1 MIDLFGEQAAALKN
15 VIEAQQAVI
24 SSWEAVFGSV
34 EDTVLSLVK
43 QNLELKV
50 RLLQEKDPTIKVP
63 EDIYAGMDQLKDQY
77 HQGRISALEYFE
89 GLDTILTAIA

>member
-1 MIDLFGEQAAALKN
+1 MDIFNEQAAALKN

-34 EDTVLSLVK
+34 EDTILSLVK

-50 RLLQEKDPTIKVP
+50 KLLQERNPNIKVP
-63 EDIYAGMDQLKDQY
+63 ENIYQGMDTLKQQY
-77 HQGRISALEYFE
+77 HSGNISALEYFE
-89 GLDTILTAIA
+89 GLNAVLTAVT

>member
-1 MIDLFGEQAAALKN
+1 MDILNEQTIALKN

-34 EDTVLSLVK
+34 EDTILTLVK

-63 EDIYAGMDQLKDQY
+63 EDIYQGMDMLKERY
-77 HQGRISALEYFE
+77 HQGNISALEYFE
-89 GLDTILTAIA
+89 GLDAILTAIA

>member
-1 MIDLFGEQAAALKN
+1 MDIFNEQATALKN

-34 EDTVLSLVK
+34 EDTILSLVK

-50 RLLQEKDPTIKVP
+50 KLLQERNPDIKVP
-63 EDIYAGMDQLKDQY
+63 ENIYQGMDMLKHEY
-77 HQGRISALEYFE
+77 HLGNISALEYFE
-89 GLDTILTAIA
+89 GLNTILTAVT

>member
-1 MIDLFGEQAAALKN
+1 MDIFNEQTAALKN

-34 EDTVLSLVK
+34 EDTILSLVK

-50 RLLQEKDPTIKVP
+50 KLLQERTPDIKVP
-63 EDIYAGMDQLKDQY
+63 ENIYQGMDMLKREY
-77 HQGRISALEYFE
+77 HLGNISALEYFE
-89 GLDTILTAIA
+89 GLNAVLTTVT